1 MIPGAPLDPIC
12 GGLTMPEKIDMI
24 KVVDWMVR
32 FKASDL
38 HLQIGAVPMLRVN
51 GVLRPLELSPL
62 NQDDMTSIL
71 DLVASGNLREKLRT
85 ALSYDFSYTIPDKA
99 NFRVNFYHQRGS
111 EALVLRFIP
120 VEIPKFD
127 KLNLPPVVKEIAEEE
142 RGIILV
148 TGTTG
153 SGKTTTL
160 ASIIDHINETR
171 KAKII
176 TIEDPVEYIHKNKKS
191 MVSQV
196 EVGQDIESFDEG
208 LRRALR
214 QDPDVILVGEL
225 RDIDTMK
232 VALRAADT
240 GHLVFSTV
248 HTTNASQT
256 VQRII
261 AMFPQ
266 EERELLLLQL
276 SLNLEAV
283 LSQRLAQTAEGKAR
297 VPVVEIMRSN
307 PAIRKYILE
316 KRFNAL
322 QGIVAARESGM
333 QTFDQH
339 LVDLYNQETIAGR
352 EALRLSTNPEAVALA
367 LKGFTSS
374 DLSGAIGG

>member
-1 MIPGAPLDPIC
+1 MA
-12 GGLTMPEKIDMI
+12 EKIDI
-24 KVVDWMVR
+24 LKAIDWTVR

-38 HLQIGAVPMLRVN
+38 HLQVGAVPMLRVN
-51 GVLRPLELSPL
+51 GVLRPLELLPL
-62 NQDDMTSIL
+62 TRDDMSDIL
-71 DLVASGNLREKLRT
+71 DLVAEGELREKLRT
-85 ALSYDFSYTIPDKA
+85 ALSYDFSYTVPDKA
-99 NFRVNFYHQRGS
+99 NFRVNFYHQSGS

-120 VEIPKFD
+120 LEILKFD

-153 SGKTTTL
+153 SGKSTTL

-196 EVGQDIESFDEG
+196 EVGRDIESFDEG

-225 RDIDTMK
+225 RDINTMK

-240 GHLVFSTV
+240 GHLVFSTI

-261 AMFPQ
+261 AMFPE

-283 LSQRLAQTAEGKAR
+283 LSQRLARTADGKAR

-307 PAIRKYILE
+307 PAIKKYILE
-316 KRFNAL
+316 RRFNAL
-322 QGIVAARESGM
+322 QGIIATRESGM

-339 LVDLYNQETIAGR
+339 LVDLYNQEIIAGR

-367 LKGFTSS
+367 LKGFTSA
-374 DLSGAIGG
+374 DLSGGIGG